1 MSSCYQY
8 SPVLRVCGEKVSLYE
23 RKGGNSIAKY
33 VSTPH
38 QGDPVVKDDGG
49 RKPVEKVGIGI
60 PQSMSDEP
68 TLQPVDLVL
77 VNEAY
82 KSGWGHKMI
91 LLQSSE
97 FPSSTGTEC
106 RCYTG
111 SLKQWLWTDELGCVC
126 VLITSR
132 G

>member
-1 MSSCYQY
+1 MSSSYQY
-8 SPVLRVCGEKVSLYE
+8 SPVFRVCGEKVSLYE
-23 RKGGNSIAKY
+23 RKGGNSIAQY

-38 QGDPVVKDDGG
+38 QGDPVVEDDGG
-49 RKPVEKVGIGI
+49 GKPVEKVGIGI

-68 TLQPVDLVL
+68 TLQSIDLVL

-82 KSGWGHKMI
+82 KSGWGHKII

-97 FPSSTGTEC
+97 LPSSTGTEPH

-111 SLKQWLWTDELGCVC
+111 SLKLVA
-126 VLITSR
+126 
-132 G
+132 